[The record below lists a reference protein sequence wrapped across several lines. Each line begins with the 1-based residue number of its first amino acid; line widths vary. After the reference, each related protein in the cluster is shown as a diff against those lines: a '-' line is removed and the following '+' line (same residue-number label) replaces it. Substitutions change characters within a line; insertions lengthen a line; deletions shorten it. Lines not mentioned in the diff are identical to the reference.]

1 MYRNVIRNGID
12 DGILLKVQLL
22 SIRQSP
28 RKKVKNLCTGSQKID
43 ISFKKTKNNKN

>member
-28 RKKVKNLCTGSQKID
+28 RKKI
-43 ISFKKTKNNKN
+43 KKSVYGEPEN